1 MKRDYVDFFV
11 VETHQVP
18 IHQRL
23 LNWARWVKPRWPL
36 YQHPMWRQGRSNAR
50 QWHAPV
56 LTDPVDSLDAQA
68 VEKAISALPVAQRD
82 SLRWFYVFGTH
93 PERVC
98 RKLGLSRAGL
108 LQAVRDGRQMLMNRT
123 R

>member
-1 MKRDYVDFFV
+1 MRRDNIDFFI
-11 VETHQVP
+11 VEPHHLA
-18 IHQRL
+18 IHERL
-23 LNWARWVKPRWPL
+23 CNWARYVAVRFTPA
-36 YQHPMWRQGRSNAR
+36 QHPMWRQGRSNAR